1 MRSGRGKGSAITAAT
16 IEPIA
21 RAHAK
26 ASAAGETFCTIIVTT
41 KETKPR

>member
-1 MRSGRGKGSAITAAT
+1 MPAATTATTAAK

-21 RAHAK
+21 CAHAK
-26 ASAAGETFCTIIVTT
+26 ASAAGETFCTIIVAT